1 MTTAIDIPASKF
13 KALTRL
19 VGNTPLISIHFRYQG
34 SHRIIFAK
42 SEYLNL
48 TGSIKDRMAVR
59 ILEKA
64 YAEGKIA
71 PGHTIGEAT
80 SGNTGI
86 SFAAIG
92 RMLGHPV
99 KIFMPDWMS
108 QERVHLIRS
117 YGAEVVSVS
126 KGDGGFLGSIRMCE
140 EFAASRD
147 DVFLP
152 RQFSNPANTEAH
164 EETTGPEIWS
174 QLLSVGKRP
183 QAFVAGVGTGG
194 TVMGVG
200 KYLRARDA
208 SIHVHA
214 VEPAESPTLT
224 TGCKVGSHRIQGI
237 SDEFIPEIVQLRSL
251 NEVISISDGDAILM
265 AQKLATTL
273 GLAVGISS
281 GCNFLAAVKAQGKI
295 APESCVVTVFCDD
308 NKKYLSTALMSEET
322 PKPGYLSPQIELLGM
337 GTVGRACEFCH

>member
-1 MTTAIDIPASKF
+1 MTTATDIPASKF

-71 PGHTIGEAT
+71 PGHTIAEAT

-126 KGDGGFLGSIRMCE
+126 QGDGGFLGSIRMCE

-237 SDEFIPEIVQLRSL
+237 SDEFIPEIVQLRDL

-322 PKPGYLSPQIELLGM
+322 PKPDYLSPQIELLGM

>member
-1 MTTAIDIPASKF
+1 MATTLDVPASKF

-19 VGNTPLISIHFRYQG
+19 VGNTPLVSIHFRYHG

-48 TGSIKDRMAVR
+48 TGSIKDRMAIR

-71 PGHTIGEAT
+71 PGHTIAEAT

-140 EFAASRD
+140 EFAAARN

-208 SIHVHA
+208 SIHVHP

-224 TGCKVGSHRIQGI
+224 TGCKVGNHRIQGI
-237 SDEFIPEIVQLRSL
+237 SDEFIPEIVQLKDL
-251 NEVISISDGDAILM
+251 DEVIAIPDGDAILM

-295 APESCVVTVFCDD
+295 GPESCVVTVFCDD
-308 NKKYLSTALMSEET
+308 NKKYLSTALMSDET
-322 PKPGYLSPQIELLGM
+322 PKPDYLSPQIELLGM